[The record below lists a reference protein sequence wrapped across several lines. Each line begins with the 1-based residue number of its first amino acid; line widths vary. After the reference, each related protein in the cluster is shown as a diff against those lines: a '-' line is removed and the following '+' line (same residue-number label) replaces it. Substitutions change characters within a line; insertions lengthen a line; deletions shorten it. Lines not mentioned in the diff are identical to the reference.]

1 MLTNEILSSIDN
13 IDDCIME
20 AEMNVLTAMINE
32 YDKAIMI
39 MENYNGNDYSS
50 FDIFMEADELYQEGK
65 IGRALDKIDS
75 KLQKKDGESII
86 KSILLAL
93 PRLIMKLINYIR
105 DKFNKRRLDK
115 CAEDISD
122 IIDGLDDLFDD
133 NDGPVQEGFFS
144 SKTKTKTTSLDELD
158 SSDSLGK
165 KSSNMSND
173 LTNEFVNKVVD
184 ISNDL
189 QNVDVNDKQSIKKL
203 IIKTIS
209 TISPSRAAMEENLKL
224 VKKGIE
230 IIRSFKKDKLNNIVS
245 RDIEKAQTE
254 EETSAAMEELGEY
267 IEQNFDRLFYRLAS
281 WEADVLNRHGSFDR
295 IKEYQDKGETKKALK
310 ETLYLLSGLGDF
322 AFRLYN
328 DPAFYVQVS
337 MDIANSLDKIIK
349 KLDEMEFTERT
360 NNTKSKI
367 IKMMNIMSKTVVSLQ
382 KLLMGI
388 DSELNKVMSAVSKI
402 KNLFMKL

>member
-75 KLQKKDGESII
+75 KLQKKDGESIVR
-86 KSILLAL
+86 KILLAL
-93 PRLIMKLINYIR
+93 PRLIMKLINFIR

-144 SKTKTKTTSLDELD
+144 SKTKTKTTTLEELD

-173 LTNEFVNKVVD
+173 QANEFVNKVVD

-203 IIKTIS
+203 VIKIIS
-209 TISPSRAAMEENLKL
+209 TISPSRAVMEENLKL

-230 IIRSFKKDKLNNIVS
+230 IIKSVSIDKVHNIII
-245 RDIEKAQTE
+245 RDLEKAESE
-254 EETSAAMEELGEY
+254 EVTTKALLDLDDFIYQNEERMESW
-267 IEQNFDRLFYRLAS
+267 IE
-281 WEADVLNRHGSFDR
+281 EVMNRPGSFAR
-295 IKEYQDKGETKKALK
+295 QQEYEDKGEIKKALK
-310 ETLYLLSGLGDF
+310 EYLYLLSGMGGFVVKLINDRTYLDRICMEMVNGLGE
-322 AFRLYN
+322 
-328 DPAFYVQVS
+328 V
-337 MDIANSLDKIIK
+337 IK
-349 KLDEMEFTERT
+349 RLDEIKFSERT

-367 IKMMNIMSKTVVSLQ
+367 IKMMNIMSKTIVSLQ

-388 DSELNKVMSAVSKI
+388 DDELSNVTSAVSKI
-402 KNLFMKL
+402 KNLFLKL